1 MWLEVLVQ
9 GDDYLSD
16 LQARIQ
22 SITAELP
29 VEVLR
34 IRRERGNA
42 AATLQAEARETLDEL
57 TPFEVFDKRLQQET
71 LDETLAAQLQ
81 ARYRDIVASLQE
93 GAL

>member
-1 MWLEVLVQ
+1 MAGIHLTIDTRGLDQ
-9 GDDYLSD
+9 

-22 SITAELP
+22 GITAELP

-57 TPFEVFDKRLQQET
+57 TPFDVFDKRLAQEQ
-71 LDETLAAQLQ
+71 LDDALRAQLT
-81 ARYRDIVASLQE
+81 ARYASVVASLQE
-93 GAL
+93 GTA